1 MMLDR
6 YIARGVLGASLIA
19 LLALVGLSVLFTF
32 IGEAEDLGKGVYGMG
47 HAALYVAL
55 LVPQAIYD
63 FIPAAVLIG
72 AIMGLGSLAAGNE
85 LTAMQAGGLSI
96 LQLSR
101 PVLLVGLLVA
111 VGSFGIGE
119 FIAPEATREAI
130 ATRAEAR
137 SAGVS
142 LGSRTSF
149 WAREDD
155 RFIHVGAVV
164 PENRLERVRV
174 FEFDGRRLERSVT
187 AGAAGL
193 VDGAWV
199 LEDVIETRLE
209 DEGVRTRQV
218 ERERWDQLIDPSLV
232 TVLEVDPEIMSAR
245 ELYRYVD
252 YLEDNNLD
260 SERYALAFWIKVVG
274 PLVPPAMLVLAIPFV
289 FGSLRSVGAG
299 QRLLVGIL
307 IGITVHVVNQAM
319 NHGGLAL
326 GLPPALSATAPLA
339 LFLAVGLIMLG
350 RTGQR

>member
-1 MMLDR
+1 
-6 YIARGVLGASLIA
+6 
-19 LLALVGLSVLFTF
+19 
-32 IGEAEDLGKGVYGMG
+32 
-47 HAALYVAL
+47 
-55 LVPQAIYD
+55 
-63 FIPAAVLIG
+63 
-72 AIMGLGSLAAGNE
+72 
-85 LTAMQAGGLSI
+85 
-96 LQLSR
+96 
-101 PVLLVGLLVA
+101 
-111 VGSFGIGE
+111 
-119 FIAPEATREAI
+119 
-130 ATRAEAR
+130 
-137 SAGVS
+137 
-142 LGSRTSF
+142 
-149 WAREDD
+149 
-155 RFIHVGAVV
+155 
-164 PENRLERVRV
+164 LERVRV